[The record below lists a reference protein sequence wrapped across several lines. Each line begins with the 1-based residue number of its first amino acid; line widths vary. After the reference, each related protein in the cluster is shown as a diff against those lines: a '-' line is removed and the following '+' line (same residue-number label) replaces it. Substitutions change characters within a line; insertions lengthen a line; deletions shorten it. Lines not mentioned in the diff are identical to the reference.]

1 MSQPL
6 IITNEMSLIECV
18 DFFYQGQSVP
28 HVYKF
33 QSRGREPHVEVALWP
48 AEPAFRTKYVKYD
61 MRNLVPTKVSIHK
74 TPHIKRY
81 SYIKFELHIIL
92 MKEHRI

>member
-1 MSQPL
+1 
-6 IITNEMSLIECV
+6 MSLIECV

-33 QSRGREPHVEVALWP
+33 QSRGMEPHVEVALWP
-48 AEPAFRTKYVKYD
+48 AEPAFRTKYVNYD